1 MVSVQNLKQSD
12 AIVIGTSPD
21 MNSASRVPT
30 NSIVDLWR
38 HVFHLITCAFLARPT
53 SSYSLAMVILVLSVA
68 VLAELSGM
76 AQAASNPVR
85 PDSTSVDAQR
95 VLERGIQH
103 FGSEF
108 IRTQRSGNSLRL
120 RPEAYAE
127 VGVGRQL
134 KAAGGTISFWVYP
147 LWKEDD
153 RTSHTF
159 VSLAWNDP
167 KKSYL
172 AISLGWW
179 EPQGH
184 NRLYFIV
191 SNQESIHCSVPYEFE
206 RDAWTMVTAVWKAGA
221 NGNCKLFINGG
232 KVATRDQ
239 SFVGDYSGLAP
250 LYLGSDRGTTQVSGR
265 SANALLD
272 ELLLYSRPFSEEE
285 AKRAY
290 EEQEKDQ
297 EGATARKWRWLDE
310 GLAIQ
315 RPLVRSRGGEVQES
329 RVMFDEDM
337 HWAVS
342 KESADA
348 ILNRVKAAGFNVYIP
363 CVWHGNGAY
372 YPTTLA
378 EPDPKLAG
386 VVSGY
391 DPLAYLIQKA
401 HSLGIE
407 VHPWFTVMRRESAL
421 RPSFFGDGVPDGAY
435 DVHNPE
441 FRTFIVDLMVDL
453 VRRYD
458 VDGVNLDYIRA
469 MGLCTSDSCQDDY
482 RRLTGVSLWT
492 DYYLRG
498 IVGPA
503 RSRLEQWQD
512 SAVREIVHAFS
523 TRAREIKPNLLVSVD
538 GHPKPNTES
547 RPLEGR
553 DEVGWLNEGLIDVV
567 FAMDYRE
574 TIDYKTIDAV
584 RKDLRRP
591 EQLIVLFGNY
601 DRLHKTAPA
610 VPRKG
615 VLVAKY
621 ASYAQRRW
629 SSLGIGFY
637 IYAQMSDDQVSAL
650 RGGPFKEE
658 AVPSWKFLKRQQ
670 TDAASVRTP
679 QGFGIR

>member
-1 MVSVQNLKQSD
+1 M
-12 AIVIGTSPD
+12 TSK
-21 MNSASRVPT
+21 
-30 NSIVDLWR
+30 VDLWSYVCHR
-38 HVFHLITCAFLARPT
+38 IACSFLARPL
-53 SSYSLAMVILVLSVA
+53 SCILDVVILASAVA
-68 VLAELSGM
+68 VVAELGGI
-76 AQAASNPVR
+76 AQAANSQIR
-85 PDSTSVDAQR
+85 LDSTFAGAQH
-95 VLERGIQH
+95 VLERGINH

-108 IRTQRSGNSLRL
+108 IRTQRSINSLRL
-120 RPEAYAE
+120 KTGAYAE
-127 VGVGRQL
+127 ASVGTQL
-134 KAAGGTISFWVYP
+134 KASSGTISFWVYP
-147 LWKEDD
+147 LWRKDD
-153 RTSHTF
+153 PTSHTF
-159 VSLAWNDP
+159 ISLPWNDP

-172 AISLGWW
+172 AVTFGWW
-179 EPQGH
+179 EPQGN

-206 RDAWTMVTAVWKAGA
+206 REAWTMVTAVWKSGL
-221 NGNCKLFINGG
+221 NGYCKLFVNGG
-232 KVATRDQ
+232 KVAVQEQ
-239 SFVGDYSGLAP
+239 SFVGDYSGLGP
-250 LYLGSDRGTTQVSGR
+250 LYLGTDKGTTQASGR

-272 ELLLYSRPFSEEE
+272 ELVVYSRPFSEDE
-285 AKRAY
+285 AKRSY

-297 EGATARKWRWLDE
+297 DGATTRKWKWLDE

-315 RPLVRSRGGEVQES
+315 RPLARSRGGEVQES

-337 HWAVS
+337 HWAIS

-348 ILNRVKAAGFNVYIP
+348 ILSRVKAAGFNVYIP
-363 CVWHGNGAY
+363 CVWHGNGTY
-372 YPTTLA
+372 YPTALT
-378 EPDPKLAG
+378 EPDHKLAA
-386 VVSGY
+386 VVPAY

-407 VHPWFTVMRRESAL
+407 VHPWFTVMRRENTL

-441 FRTFIVDLMVDL
+441 FRKFIVDLMVDL

-482 RRLTGVSLWT
+482 RRLTRVNLWT

-512 SAVREIVHAFS
+512 NAVREIVHAFS
-523 TRAREIKPNLLVSVD
+523 TRAREIKPHLIVSVD
-538 GHPKPNTES
+538 SHPKPRTEH

-553 DEVGWLNEGLIDVV
+553 DEIGWLNDGLIDVV

-574 TIDYKTIDAV
+574 TIDHKTIEAV
-584 RKDLRRP
+584 RKDLRQP
-591 EQLIVLFGNY
+591 EHLIVLFGNY
-601 DRLHKTAPA
+601 DRLYKTAPA

-615 VLVAKY
+615 ALVAKY

-629 SSLGIGFY
+629 SSMGVGFY

-650 RGGPFKEE
+650 RGGPFKED
-658 AVPSWKFLKRQQ
+658 AVPSWTRLKRRQNA
-670 TDAASVRTP
+670 AASLQTP
-679 QGFGIR
+679 QGLGIR